1 LDFFKHHYAYV
12 IADVP
17 GSDWTVLDA
26 LGGATGIVV
35 VGNQELSTVRGTA
48 RIAQLMRQC
57 YGNNHVQ
64 VVVSRFDSASR
75 IAQEDVEK
83 AVGGRVRHVIP
94 SDYRR
99 ALEAVNS
106 GRPLVL
112 ENHNKLSGSLVSF
125 AQSLAG
131 VTPRKAEESPKKPS
145 LLGRLTGAR

>member
-1 LDFFKHHYAYV
+1 
-12 IADVP
+12 
-17 GSDWTVLDA
+17 
-26 LGGATGIVV
+26 
-35 VGNQELSTVRGTA
+35 
-48 RIAQLMRQC
+48 MRQC

-131 VTPRKAEESPKKPS
+131 VAPRKTEQSPKKPG
-145 LLGRLTGAR
+145 LLGRLTGVR